1 MGEIKANDI
10 IQKIEEIMDEY
21 GDDLNIK
28 VQVPSGTKCWET
40 SWTEFGIDCV
50 STDGGTIYLQCS

>member
-21 GDDLNIK
+21 GDDLK
-28 VQVPSGTKCWET
+28 KKMSERRVR
-40 SWTEFGIDCV
+40 
-50 STDGGTIYLQCS
+50 

>member
-28 VQVPSGTKCWET
+28 VQVP
-40 SWTEFGIDCV
+40 
-50 STDGGTIYLQCS
+50 GGTQCWGNILD

>member
-28 VQVPSGTKCWET
+28 VQVPGGTQCWET
-40 SWTEFGIDCV
+40 SWTEFGIY
-50 STDGGTIYLQCS
+50 SPILLLF

>member
-28 VQVPSGTKCWET
+28 VQVPSGTKYWET
-40 SWTEFGIDCV
+40 SWTEFGIDYV